1 VTNPET
7 NESRELRRETE
18 MKDTMMKNRKLKR
31 EENIMY

>member
-7 NESRELRRETE
+7 NESRETE